1 MCMYYPKNYQCPRC
15 VSLTDNDVK
24 NALLWYH
31 KMEQCISLAP
41 KKPITN
47 CMELEL

>member
-15 VSLTDNDVK
+15 VSFTDNDVK
-24 NALLWYH
+24 NALMVSQNGTVYFT
-31 KMEQCISLAP
+31 CT